1 MGLELGN
8 AVKELVQERKISVLQ
23 LAREIDVERTTLQHF
38 FTGKRKI
45 QLDTFQK
52 MMNVLK
58 VTNEKKKDLYV
69 LYEKASNDKELIKNV
84 QDILSLYSAS
94 FDHTDLEK
102 KNMTVFEYSIRH
114 DFSDERTQIL
124 KGQVEIEALIRSC
137 FIEEMDR
144 KEKAHVI
151 MSVNFRHLFLYEL
164 IMRVASGQN
173 QCGIIQNIFP
183 LVNKKKMGNNL
194 DVLKTVLQLKCLDN
208 VEYEPYYFYSGT
220 RIYDDISIV
229 FPNYFITSKYV
240 IVIERDFEGALISRE
255 PLVVQY
261 YREKAEAVI
270 KRCERLVD
278 KKDHIDRTGFIPAF
292 EKIAG
297 AGDSTKFYTF
307 DQMQQGTRDGDRRSG
322 KNGQMP
328 LVSWPLDQNNDKSDV
343 FILRDG
349 FCSGYGEL
357 GIRYLA
363 DQEQV
368 ECLILDK
375 NGQNTMTLGIN
386 EIGIVSVFKEFSD
399 YLSQS
404 SYVYSPDELG
414 NSLRNSGDAIN
425 A

>member
-1 MGLELGN
+1 
-8 AVKELVQERKISVLQ
+8 
-23 LAREIDVERTTLQHF
+23 
-38 FTGKRKI
+38 
-45 QLDTFQK
+45 

-58 VTNEKKKDLYV
+58 VTNEKKRDLYV

-84 QDILSLYSAS
+84 QDILSLYSAA
-94 FDHTDLEK
+94 FDHADLEK
-102 KNMTVFEYSIRH
+102 KNTSPFEYSIRH

-124 KGQVEIEALIRSC
+124 KSQIEIEALIRSC
-137 FIEEMDR
+137 FIEEMDQ

-164 IMRVASGQN
+164 IMRAASGQD
-173 QCGIIQNIFP
+173 QCGKIQNIFP

-194 DVLKTVLQLKCLDN
+194 NVLKTVLQLKCLEN

-255 PLVVQY
+255 PQIVQY
-261 YREKAEAVI
+261 YREKAEAVVN
-270 KRCERLVD
+270 RCERLVD
-278 KKDHIDRTGFIPAF
+278 KKDNIDQTRFIPAF
-292 EKIAG
+292 EKVAG
-297 AGDSTKFYTF
+297 AGNSTKFFTF
-307 DQMQQGTRDGDRRSG
+307 DQMHQGMCDPDDRSG
-322 KNGQMP
+322 KSGPIP
-328 LVSWPLDQNNDKSDV
+328 LISLPLDQNNDKSDIFV
-343 FILRDG
+343 LRDG

-375 NGQNTMTLGIN
+375 NGKNTMTLGIN

-399 YLSQS
+399 YLPRS
-404 SYVYSPDELG
+404 SYVYSQDELG
-414 NSLRNSGDAIN
+414 NSLRNPGEVSNG
-425 A
+425 